1 MFKELRREERSVFW
15 MQLLQ
20 PPPVLVLLVPPHLP
34 ASQPWLTFWFT
45 YICWHVFAHVHI
57 CAYLLWYICNFCKC
71 ASTYQGPKVT
81 VCWGEYATYKWSYWY
96 CLTFR
101 IQRPKVQKFG
111 TPLPFFRDLFVIRPE
126 ARSWQ
131 NNQSI
136 FTFAIKE
143 SHPSRDRL
151 DAFLAIIIMRRST
164 MDKSMGTCQT
174 DQHVKNPC
182 KAYK

>member
-1 MFKELRREERSVFW
+1 MKFFEEKRRAQPSECRCRSPS
-15 MQLLQ
+15 LLSKCSQ
-20 PPPVLVLLVPPHLP
+20 SPTS
-34 ASQPWLTFWFT
+34 ASFGPWLTFWFT
-45 YICWHVFAHVHI
+45 YICWHVLAHMHI

-81 VCWGEYATYKWSYWY
+81 VCWGEYATYEWSYCY

-101 IQRPKVQKFG
+101 IQRPKVQKVG
-111 TPLPFFRDLFVIRPE
+111 TPLPFFRDLFVIRPK

-151 DAFLAIIIMRRST
+151 DAFLAIITMRRST

-174 DQHVKNPC
+174 DQHVKNPSE
-182 KAYK
+182 AYQ